1 MFEDETSANL
11 VDPFE
16 NVLRAYSSYW
26 KTSPHSTKQF
36 FPRNHLFTYLFSVF
50 IYFSELIHT
59 NEYVIDNKQHR
70 IINKVRNYHDE
81 IEKAGADFLAPKL
94 KENW

>member
-1 MFEDETSANL
+1 MCSQL
-11 VDPFE
+11 I
-16 NVLRAYSSYW
+16 LRIE
-26 KTSPHSTKQF
+26 KLRHIIQNNF

-50 IYFSELIHT
+50 IYSSELVLN
-59 NEYVIDNKQHR
+59 NEYVIVNNQHR

-81 IEKAGADFLAPKL
+81 VEKAVADFLVPKL

>member
-1 MFEDETSANL
+1 MFEDESSANL

-16 NVLRAYSSYW
+16 NVLPAYSSYW
-26 KTSPHSTKQF
+26 KTWPHFTKQF
-36 FPRNHLFTYLFSVF
+36 FPRNRLFTHLFLVF
-50 IYFSELIHT
+50 IYSSELVLN

-81 IEKAGADFLAPKL
+81 VENAVADWLAPKL